1 MTEVSSPLK
10 LDFPEGL
17 VEQTAVFREEVTLFT
32 SRERLLDL
40 LKHLKTEQQF
50 NMLSDVTCTDYLPKS
65 PRFGMIY
72 QLYSIPRNL
81 RVRVKVMLNELDANV
96 PSACSLYNSANWLER
111 EVYDLMGIRFTE
123 HPDLR
128 RILMPLGYEGHP
140 LRKEVPVTVEENA
153 FSFNRERI
161 DREKPYATE

>member
-1 MTEVSSPLK
+1 MTEVSSAFK

-17 VEQTAVFREEVTLFT
+17 VERTAVFREEVTLYT
-32 SRERLLDL
+32 AREKLLDL
-40 LKHLKTEQQF
+40 LTYLKNEQQF

-72 QLYSIPRNL
+72 QLYSLPRNL
-81 RVRVKVMLNELDANV
+81 RVRVKVMLTEYD
-96 PSACSLYNSANWLER
+96 PKIISACSLYASANWLER
-111 EVYDLMGIRFTE
+111 EVYDLMGITFTE

>member
-1 MTEVSSPLK
+1 MTEVSTPLK
-10 LDFPEGL
+10 LEFPEGL
-17 VEQTAVFREEVTLFT
+17 VEKTVVFREEVTLLT
-32 SRERLLDL
+32 AREKLLEL
-40 LKHLKTEQQF
+40 LAHLKNEQQF
-50 NMLSDVTCTDYLPKS
+50 NMLSDITCTDYLPQS

-72 QLYSIPRNL
+72 QLYSLPRNL
-81 RVRVKVMLNELDANV
+81 RVRVKVMLSEFDPKV
-96 PSACSLYNSANWLER
+96 PSACSLYESANWLER
-111 EVYDLMGIRFTE
+111 EVYDLMGIGFDN

>member
-1 MTEVSSPLK
+1 MTNVPSTFK

-17 VEQTAVFREEVTLFT
+17 VERTAIFREEVTLFT
-32 SRERLLDL
+32 AREKLLDL
-40 LKHLKTEQQF
+40 LKHLKTVQQF

-96 PSACSLYNSANWLER
+96 PSACSLYASANWLER
-111 EVYDLMGIRFTE
+111 EVYDLMGITFID

>member
-1 MTEVSSPLK
+1 MTEVSSAFK

-17 VEQTAVFREEVTLFT
+17 VERTAVFREEVTLYT
-32 SRERLLDL
+32 AREKLLDL
-40 LKHLKTEQQF
+40 LTYLKNEQQF

-72 QLYSIPRNL
+72 QLYSISRNL
-81 RVRVKVMLNELDANV
+81 RVRVKVMLPESD
-96 PSACSLYNSANWLER
+96 PKIISACSLYASANWLER
-111 EVYDLMGIRFTE
+111 EVYDLMGIVFTE